1 MSQDRE
7 RALGKFVILKK
18 QIYELSIKAQ
28 SMVNVIHEETDSFL
42 SDKDFNSMDF
52 AKIETLAR
60 ELQLLQEDYN
70 VKAGNMQHIKETYGF

>member
-52 AKIETLAR
+52 VKIETLAK
-60 ELQLLQEDYN
+60 ELQLIQEDYT
-70 VKAGNMQHIKETYGF
+70 VKAGHMQHIKETYGF